1 MERLTYQDIPEALF
15 SNLRSIE
22 DFIGASDLDQK
33 LLELIRFRVSQINQ
47 CAYCLD
53 MHYKEAKHGG
63 ETELRLSLL
72 PAWKESKVFNK
83 TEEAVLAYAEA
94 MTMLSEQAIE
104 DSFNGLLPYFSKPQ
118 IAILSLTI
126 TQINTWNRLMKAF
139 NFKAGEYK
147 VS

>member
-1 MERLTYQDIPEALF
+1 MERLTYQDIPEELF
-15 SNLRSIE
+15 ANLRSIE
-22 DFIGASDLDQK
+22 DFIGTSDLDQK

-53 MHYKEAKHGG
+53 MHYKEAKHAG

-72 PAWKESKVFNK
+72 PAWKESNVFNK

-94 MTMLSEQAIE
+94 MTILNEKAIE
-104 DSFNGLLPYFSKPQ
+104 DSFNALLPHFSKSQ
-118 IAILSLTI
+118 IALLSLTI